1 MESASRPKSL
11 QRSVDDRVVAGVC
24 GGLAD
29 YMEVDPVW
37 IRLGFTAGTLLW
49 GIGLIVYALLWI
61 TLPEQP
67 EEDGQSSQPPLAT
80 RNPRAVAGIL
90 LTTLGLLVLL
100 WNLLALL
107 SLRFVVPV
115 LLVGLG
121 LFLLFHRRQ

>member
-37 IRLGFTAGTLLW
+37 IRLGFVAGTLLW

-67 EEDGQSSQPPLAT
+67 EEEGKTTEPPLAT

>member
-1 MESASRPKSL
+1 M
-11 QRSVDDRVVAGVC
+11 C
-24 GGLAD
+24 GGLAE

-37 IRLGFTAGTLLW
+37 IRLGFVAGTLLW

-67 EEDGQSSQPPLAT
+67 EEEGQTSEPPLAT

-100 WNLLALL
+100 WNLLSLL
-107 SLRFVVPV
+107 SLRYVVPV